1 MSFLKFIIKNPFRRK
16 TSATLAIVGIAIGI
30 IVIVALGGITDG
42 LINTFED
49 TIHAGGADFSISGK
63 ETGDS
68 AYGTN
73 TIDASWTDKIANVS
87 GVDEAYPIYVVITS
101 VGDDY
106 MKSLIGVDPQGTT
119 LADISIKEGRIFK
132 DDANELII
140 GDIYA
145 EDNDYKIGDTID
157 VDGEDFEIVGI
168 IETGDQS
175 MAGGVFTSI
184 SKVGELMDDED
195 SITNIYVKVNKGA
208 DAQEVADRID
218 AKYGDDIKTI
228 TSIMEMEQ
236 MANMLNMLQGTTWA
250 ISLLAIIVGGL
261 GIINTMLMSVFE
273 RTREIGVLK
282 AVGWSNRKILTMIV
296 GESLVITIV
305 SAIIGSVIGYLA
317 CTLLSPQIGITP
329 LFTPKIFIQ
338 AFVIAIIVG
347 VIGGLYPAI
356 KAVKLP
362 PTEALRYEWGDNM
375 NAVEI
380 KELYKSYENGKIK
393 ALNGIN
399 LTIKEG
405 EFVSIIGPS
414 GSGKSTLLNM
424 LGALDRPD
432 SGIIKV
438 AGQDLTSDKKLNE
451 FRSEKIGFIFQLHNL
466 IPNVSV
472 RENIEI
478 PMYTQKISSSDMKER
493 ALKLLEDVGLPDK
506 ADILP
511 NKLSGGERQRVAI
524 ARALANNP
532 SIILADEPTGS
543 LDSKTSSKIL
553 KQLIDLHEDKN
564 VTLIIVTHDM
574 NVAKLA
580 DRVIEVLD
588 GEIISPHDDNSLINN
603 KINV

>member
-87 GVDEAYPIYVVITS
+87 GVEEAYPIYVVITS

-119 LADISIKEGRIFK
+119 LADITIKEGRLFK
-132 DDANELII
+132 DNANELII

-195 SITNIYVKVNKGA
+195 SITNIYVKVKKGA

-282 AVGWSNRKILTMIV
+282 AVGWSNTKILTMIV

-305 SAIIGSVIGYLA
+305 SAIIGSVIGYLV

-362 PTEALRYEWGDNM
+362 PTEALRYE
-375 NAVEI
+375 
-380 KELYKSYENGKIK
+380 
-393 ALNGIN
+393 
-399 LTIKEG
+399 
-405 EFVSIIGPS
+405 
-414 GSGKSTLLNM
+414 
-424 LGALDRPD
+424 
-432 SGIIKV
+432 
-438 AGQDLTSDKKLNE
+438 
-451 FRSEKIGFIFQLHNL
+451 
-466 IPNVSV
+466 
-472 RENIEI
+472 
-478 PMYTQKISSSDMKER
+478 
-493 ALKLLEDVGLPDK
+493 
-506 ADILP
+506 
-511 NKLSGGERQRVAI
+511 
-524 ARALANNP
+524 
-532 SIILADEPTGS
+532 
-543 LDSKTSSKIL
+543 
-553 KQLIDLHEDKN
+553 
-564 VTLIIVTHDM
+564 
-574 NVAKLA
+574 
-580 DRVIEVLD
+580 
-588 GEIISPHDDNSLINN
+588 
-603 KINV
+603 